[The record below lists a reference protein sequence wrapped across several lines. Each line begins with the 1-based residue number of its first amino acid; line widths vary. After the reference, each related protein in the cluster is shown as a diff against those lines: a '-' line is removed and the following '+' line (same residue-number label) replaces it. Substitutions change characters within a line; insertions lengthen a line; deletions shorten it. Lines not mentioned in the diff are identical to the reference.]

1 MSLMICPISRAS
13 ANQRAGRAGRTRPGK
28 CFRLYSEK
36 AYVTDMQKQTCPEIL
51 RSDLASVVL
60 RLKKLGID
68 DLIHFDFMNPPAPD
82 ASLSPEKVAHL
93 ERSGH
98 YITVKDNQTVN
109 IHPSSTINHKP
120 VIAPKYYDVNS
131 FPEGS
136 DAKIGLKMHL
146 DNKVSKNQLWAC

>member
-36 AYVTDMQKQTCPEIL
+36 AYIL